1 MTRVRFPP
9 PAPNSPDNQLTDPFV
24 RVDFLRCGSSS
35 IPREQKKE
43 TRMFRGVTRSI
54 IIISALMIGA
64 PAVVLYGI
72 GGSEWWEQMKL
83 MSPMF

>member
-1 MTRVRFPP
+1 
-9 PAPNSPDNQLTDPFV
+9 
-24 RVDFLRCGSSS
+24 
-35 IPREQKKE
+35 
-43 TRMFRGVTRSI
+43 MFRGVTRSI

-72 GGSEWWEQMKL
+72 GGSEWWERMKL

>member
-1 MTRVRFPP
+1 
-9 PAPNSPDNQLTDPFV
+9 
-24 RVDFLRCGSSS
+24 
-35 IPREQKKE
+35 
-43 TRMFRGVTRSI
+43 MFRGVTRSI